1 MTLKEYNNLK
11 PKEPIKIMK
20 YYDKGRITRTYQKTT
35 SGKYKGFMVGC
46 VFYRYQDCEIVKGE

>member
-20 YYDKGRITRTYQKTT
+20 YFEKGRITRIYLKTT
-35 SGKYKGFMVGC
+35 SGNYKGFMVGC
-46 VFYRYQDCEIVKGE
+46 TFYRYQDCEIVKGG